1 MAHASISDYTIKAV
15 KEVPITTLLERESI
29 DFKRI
34 GREAVTL
41 CPWHNDK
48 NPSLTVNDEKG
59 FCYCFVCQGGSDG
72 IGFIQERLG
81 LSFSEAVI
89 RIARSNDIEVI
100 YEDLNPELAAKEAKR
115 RVELMNQVNKEH
127 ESYRKFLK
135 DTRAE
140 RIREFL
146 EARNIEPATSKQFE
160 LGYCPRGFFGDRVT
174 VPIHDHRGTL
184 VGFTGRATRDG
195 VKPKYKNS
203 ENSEY
208 FDKSKI
214 VFNEHRAGIYARE
227 ADSLIFVE
235 GHLDVI
241 ALWQYGIKN
250 VVALQGTAS
259 PSESIVNRLARKT
272 KRFILCFD
280 ADEGGLKATE
290 AFIKVAGPMACRGDI
305 TVSIATMPDGYDPD
319 DCINNDIDFF
329 SIIEAARPWLD
340 WQLDVW
346 LSGIDRTDTARFT
359 EIETRIKLL
368 VESIQSPIL
377 RQYYIDKA
385 STALSADNAQAAKIA
400 KAWTAN
406 TSVVKSKKKWS
417 KPTPSQTR
425 AMAEMRLLRLYIHF
439 PELRNDLRYLMSK
452 IESPAYRWLWQRIL
466 EIEAHYD
473 STDIVS
479 IITAIYCVAEPHYVR
494 QLRSVAKPTI
504 KVVQNQGIMDHLK
517 RVLSQE
523 LIIND
528 I

>member
-1 MAHASISDYTIKAV
+1 MLNTNTAGRSG
-15 KEVPITTLLERESI
+15 LLI
-29 DFKRI
+29 NA
-34 GREAVTL
+34 G
-41 CPWHNDK
+41 
-48 NPSLTVNDEKG
+48 SL
-59 FCYCFVCQGGSDG
+59 
-72 IGFIQERLG
+72 
-81 LSFSEAVI
+81 
-89 RIARSNDIEVI
+89 
-100 YEDLNPELAAKEAKR
+100 
-115 RVELMNQVNKEH
+115 
-127 ESYRKFLK
+127 
-135 DTRAE
+135 
-140 RIREFL
+140 
-146 EARNIEPATSKQFE
+146 
-160 LGYCPRGFFGDRVT
+160 
-174 VPIHDHRGTL
+174 
-184 VGFTGRATRDG
+184 
-195 VKPKYKNS
+195 
-203 ENSEY
+203 
-208 FDKSKI
+208 
-214 VFNEHRAGIYARE
+214 
-227 ADSLIFVE
+227 
-235 GHLDVI
+235 
-241 ALWQYGIKN
+241 
-250 VVALQGTAS
+250 S